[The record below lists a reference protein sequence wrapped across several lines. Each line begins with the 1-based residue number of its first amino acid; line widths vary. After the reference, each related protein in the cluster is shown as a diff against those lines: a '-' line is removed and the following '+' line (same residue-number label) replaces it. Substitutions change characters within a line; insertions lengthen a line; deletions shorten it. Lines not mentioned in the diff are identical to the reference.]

1 MKLGIA
7 ATEAPP
13 HLGGMEEYAS
23 HLTAHL
29 SRRHEVTCLV
39 REGCSLDVPG
49 GRCSAVLTRNL
60 TDDLPHLAAL
70 DVDVILALN
79 SGIAAAA
86 SRLRPPLA
94 TVVYG
99 NDFLNPWVGFSQ
111 VGDAWLSQAPRLW
124 RWAPQI
130 RDSRRRRALGAG
142 LRQSRAVIAISRA
155 TAARVQAAYRL
166 SRTRIHV
173 VPPGVGE
180 SFFGVMRADRQPDVV
195 QILTVARL
203 TKEAAR
209 KNIDGVLGA
218 IARLGAA
225 APIRYTVVGDGD
237 DRERLMSLAEQ
248 LGIMPQ
254 VTFAGRVSRERLEQ
268 FYGAADLFVMAPRPS
283 DRDIE
288 GFGLVYIEASAAGV
302 PVIASRSEGC
312 LDAVVESENGW
323 FAQDSSPEALALAI
337 RQAIPR
343 LGPEASAN
351 ARTFANR
358 FRWSEVAAR
367 VSAILE
373 DVAAAAQSGSR

>member
-1 MKLGIA
+1 VKLGIA

-23 HLTAHL
+23 HLIVHL

-39 REGCSLDVPG
+39 REHCSLDVQG
-49 GRCSAVLTRNL
+49 GRCSAVLTRDL
-60 TDDLPHLAAL
+60 TQDLPHLAAL

-79 SGIAAAA
+79 GGIAAAA

-94 TVVYG
+94 VVVYG
-99 NDFLNPWVGFSQ
+99 NDFLNPWVGFRQ
-111 VGDAWLSQAPRLW
+111 VGDAWLSQAPLLW

-130 RDSRRRRALGAG
+130 RESRRRRALGAG

-155 TAARVQAAYRL
+155 TATRVQSAYRL
-166 SRTRIHV
+166 SHARIHV

-180 SFFGVMRADRQPDVV
+180 SFFGVMRADRPRDVV

-203 TKEAAR
+203 TKAAAR

-218 IARLGAA
+218 IARLGASV
-225 APIRYTVVGDGD
+225 PIRYTVVGDGD
-237 DRERLMSLAEQ
+237 DRERLMSLAER
-248 LGIMPQ
+248 LGIMSQ
-254 VTFAGRVSRERLEQ
+254 VTFTGRVSLERLEQ
-268 FYGAADLFVMAPRPS
+268 FYGASDLFVMAPTPS

-312 LDAVVESENGW
+312 LDAVAESENGW
-323 FAQDSSPEALALAI
+323 FVQDSSPEAIAVAI
-337 RQAIPR
+337 QQAIPR
-343 LGPEASAN
+343 LSPEVSAR
-351 ARTFANR
+351 ARAFAAR
-358 FRWSEVAAR
+358 FRWSEVAER
-367 VSAILE
+367 VSAILD
-373 DVAAAAQSGSR
+373 DVAAAARPGSR